1 MTTLAEEWTEK
12 LIAWRESGLSIAAW
26 CRENSEGYH
35 RFRYWRKRL
44 EQPELNKAGRF
55 VELNFAA
62 APICLE
68 CNGVYVHVAP
78 DFDAHLLADILA
90 LLKRV

>member
-1 MTTLAEEWTEK
+1 MNTLAEEWTEK
-12 LIAWRESGLSIAAW
+12 LAAWRESGLSIAAW

-44 EQPELNKAGRF
+44 ETPKPNQGGRF

-68 CNGVYVHVAP
+68 CNGVYVHVSS
-78 DFDAHLLADILA
+78 DFDGHLLADILA